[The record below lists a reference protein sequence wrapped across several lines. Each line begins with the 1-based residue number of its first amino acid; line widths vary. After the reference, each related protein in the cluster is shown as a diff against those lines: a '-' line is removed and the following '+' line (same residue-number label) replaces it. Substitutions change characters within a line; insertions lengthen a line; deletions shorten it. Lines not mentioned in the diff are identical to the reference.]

1 MLFFDK
7 VCNRILL
14 LYCSSKHVK
23 EGVPLCVVVCDKLK
37 CIWLLFSSSL
47 IDKGVVNLV
56 VPELLTSLR

>member
-14 LYCSSKHVK
+14 LYRSSKHVK
-23 EGVPLCVVVCDKLK
+23 EGVPSCVVVYDKLK
-37 CIWLLFSSSL
+37 CIWLLFTSSL
-47 IDKGVVNLV
+47 IDKGVVNLS